1 MSLPSI
7 DRLVAASP
15 KALREI
21 GRALAALGL
30 GLAAAEPFVTAAAR
44 LPNAL
49 RPPVRAHHLRKQQG
63 PVAMAMRALM
73 FADPITAD
81 EAHSAFRGHLD
92 AMIDLGLLAAREDG
106 SIVSPFV
113 LAIVDDLY
121 VLADDLTR
129 GGDAVMGLGASTIE
143 LCRAAFPRERVGRA
157 LDVGT
162 GAGTLALVLAKQARE
177 VVGVDVS
184 PRAVALARVNA
195 ALNGVTNAS
204 FREGDLLAPVADEA
218 FDLVVAQP
226 PFVPRP
232 ASAGAATF
240 LDGGARGDELALR
253 LFSGLDGALAPR
265 GRALAR
271 VDWLEL
277 PGDAIEARLERSLAP
292 GLGALV
298 LAADRATIEEHAAE
312 YAAGIDPTLGAT
324 YRAEVDRRLDHVVAL
339 GAEGLRPTIVVVT
352 RVPGAKVERVLVEGP
367 RFDVSSARVDRLL
380 AARALGAAG
389 DEALAAARL
398 RMPEGVVLAQEQDA
412 PGADAGARLVARL
425 PSRALGGVAP
435 LGPEELFLFTRVHQ
449 ATSVRRGVERFCE
462 DAGLDRAAERAR
474 LFALVR
480 DALARGV
487 LELA

>member
-143 LCRAAFPRERVGRA
+143 LCRAAFTR
-157 LDVGT
+157 
-162 GAGTLALVLAKQARE
+162 
-177 VVGVDVS
+177 
-184 PRAVALARVNA
+184 
-195 ALNGVTNAS
+195 
-204 FREGDLLAPVADEA
+204 
-218 FDLVVAQP
+218 
-226 PFVPRP
+226 
-232 ASAGAATF
+232 ASAWGAPSTW
-240 LDGGARGDELALR
+240 AR
-253 LFSGLDGALAPR
+253 APAPSR
-265 GRALAR
+265 SCSRSRRAR
-271 VDWLEL
+271 
-277 PGDAIEARLERSLAP
+277 
-292 GLGALV
+292 
-298 LAADRATIEEHAAE
+298 
-312 YAAGIDPTLGAT
+312 
-324 YRAEVDRRLDHVVAL
+324 
-339 GAEGLRPTIVVVT
+339 
-352 RVPGAKVERVLVEGP
+352 
-367 RFDVSSARVDRLL
+367 SSASTSR
-380 AARALGAAG
+380 RA
-389 DEALAAARL
+389 
-398 RMPEGVVLAQEQDA
+398 
-412 PGADAGARLVARL
+412 
-425 PSRALGGVAP
+425 PSR
-435 LGPEELFLFTRVHQ
+435 
-449 ATSVRRGVERFCE
+449 S
-462 DAGLDRAAERAR
+462 RA
-474 LFALVR
+474 
-480 DALARGV
+480 
-487 LELA
+487 